1 MAAEFK
7 NVFFPTDFSKNAQIA
22 LPIAA
27 EIASRTGSKLI
38 LFHASQSAMDF
49 APNFEEAKKEAITK
63 AEKEFEKLIDELK
76 KDERFSDLEIV
87 SILQSGHPT
96 VGLMEKSK
104 EYDSGIIVMGTKG
117 ATGDRNVIFGSVAS
131 SVINKSSIPV
141 LAMPASSKFDDFNHI
156 TFTTDYHEGDLEA
169 MRQTVTFA
177 ELFGSD
183 IKVIHVAEEKSLLS
197 DIKFRGFRELVKE
210 VIDYDKISFEIKY
223 DYDFFPVMADYLIDN
238 PETLLIMVRHKKTF
252 WEKLVERDHSRE
264 MAFYSRVPLLVLI
277 GKSVIA

>member
-7 NVFFPTDFSKNAQIA
+7 NVFFPTDFSRNAHIA

-27 EIASRTGSKLI
+27 EIAWRTDSKLI

-49 APNFEEAKKEAITK
+49 APNFEEAKKEAIEK
-63 AEKEFEKLIDELK
+63 AEADFESLIDELK
-76 KDERFSDLEIV
+76 VDDRFKELEMV
-87 SILQSGHPT
+87 TILQSGHPT

-104 EYDSGIIVMGTKG
+104 QYDSGLIVMGTKG
-117 ATGDRNVIFGSVAS
+117 ATGDRNVIFGSVTS

-141 LAMPASSKFDDFNHI
+141 LAIPSGSKFDDFNHI

-169 MRQTVTFA
+169 MKDTVTLA
-177 ELFGSD
+177 RLFDSK
-183 IKVIHVAEEKSLLS
+183 IKVMHVAEEKSLQS

-210 VIDYDKISFEIKY
+210 EIDYDKISFEIKY

-238 PETLLIMVRHKKTF
+238 PETLLVMVRHKKTF
-252 WEKLVERDHSRE
+252 WEKMVERDHARE
-264 MAFYSRVPLLVLI
+264 MAFYSRVPLLVLM
-277 GKSVIA
+277 GHR

>member
-1 MAAEFK
+1 MATEFK

-27 EIASRTGSKLI
+27 EIAWRTDSKLI

-49 APNFEEAKKEAITK
+49 APNFEEAKEEAIKK
-63 AEKEFEKLIDELK
+63 AEADFESLIDDLK
-76 KDERFSDLEIV
+76 KDERFAGLEIV
-87 SILQSGHPT
+87 TILQSGHPT

-104 EYDSGIIVMGTKG
+104 KYDSGIIVMGTKG
-117 ATGDRNVIFGSVAS
+117 ATGDRNVIFGSTAS
-131 SVINKSSIPV
+131 SIINRSSIPV
-141 LAMPASSKFDDFNHI
+141 LAIPSSSKFDDFNHI

-169 MRQTVTFA
+169 MKQTVTFA
-177 ELFGSD
+177 KLFDSE
-183 IKVIHVAEEKSLLS
+183 IKVMHVAEEESLLS

-210 VIDYDKISFEIKY
+210 DVDYDKISFVIKY

-252 WEKLVERDHSRE
+252 WEKLVERDHSKE
-264 MAFYSRVPLLVLI
+264 MAFYSRVPLLVLM
-277 GKSVIA
+277 GRSVQL